1 MKLKLL
7 FILILSLFQL
17 SIKASEIKIPKET
30 IGIKEI
36 EAFKKELKYVKS
48 LKNQYI
54 EKGKILNQLTLEA
67 KELLKAKKKFLRKKT
82 YYQDNIQ
89 KFQNIK
95 NRKTLT
101 DKAHEIK
108 SQYIKSNDF
117 ITSQYISRIR
127 KLFIKKDI
135 AFNCL
140 NLDVKKYPSGTYKGV
155 TSSYLTIDSKG
166 KLLNL
171 KFVSPI
177 KNGFHNKNILRCLSK
192 QITHTKFPKP
202 PAGKP
207 LLIMQPFL
215 FSS

>member
-1 MKLKLL
+1 MTLKLL
-7 FILILSLFQL
+7 FILTLSLSQL
-17 SIKASEIKIPKET
+17 NVNASEIKIPKET

-36 EAFKKELKYVKS
+36 EAFKKELKYIKS

-54 EKGKILNQLTLEA
+54 KKGKILNQLTKEA

-82 YYQDNIQ
+82 HYQDNIQ

-95 NRKTLT
+95 NSKTLT
-101 DKAHEIK
+101 DKVPKIK
-108 SQYIKSNDF
+108 SQYKKSNDY

-127 KLFIKKDI
+127 KLLIKKDI
-135 AFNCL
+135 AYNCR
-140 NLDVKKYPSGTYKGV
+140 NLDVKKFPARSYKGV

-177 KNGFHNKNILRCLSK
+177 KNGFHNKNILKCLSK

-202 PAGKP
+202 PTDNP

>member
-1 MKLKLL
+1 
-7 FILILSLFQL
+7 
-17 SIKASEIKIPKET
+17 
-30 IGIKEI
+30 
-36 EAFKKELKYVKS
+36 
-48 LKNQYI
+48 
-54 EKGKILNQLTLEA
+54 
-67 KELLKAKKKFLRKKT
+67 
-82 YYQDNIQ
+82 IQ

-95 NRKTLT
+95 NSKTLT
-101 DKAHEIK
+101 DKVPKIK
-108 SQYIKSNDF
+108 SQYRKSNDF

-135 AFNCL
+135 ASNCR
-140 NLDVKKYPSGTYKGV
+140 NLDVKKFPANSYKGV

-202 PAGKP
+202 PTDNP